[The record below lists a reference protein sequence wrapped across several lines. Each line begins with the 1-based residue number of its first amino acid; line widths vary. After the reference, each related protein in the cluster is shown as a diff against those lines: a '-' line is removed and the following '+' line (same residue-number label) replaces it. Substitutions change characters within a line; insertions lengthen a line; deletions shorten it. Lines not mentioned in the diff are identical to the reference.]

1 MVFVPTPLLY
11 TACRARHADG
21 PPSVYPLELTVLS
34 DFNYQKECIWN
45 FPEYQ
50 CNLSSMEAGL
60 HMQRL
65 GYTWQLP
72 PQSIWCS
79 DKKVYCLPE

>member
-1 MVFVPTPLLY
+1 MVLVPTLLLY

-21 PPSVYPLELTVLS
+21 PPSVYPLELTVLTKF
-34 DFNYQKECIWN
+34 DYEQQCIQI

-50 CNLSSMEAGL
+50 CELSAMEAEL

-65 GYTWQLP
+65 GDKWQLP
-72 PQSIWCS
+72 PRSIWCS
-79 DKKVYCLPE
+79 DKQVYCL